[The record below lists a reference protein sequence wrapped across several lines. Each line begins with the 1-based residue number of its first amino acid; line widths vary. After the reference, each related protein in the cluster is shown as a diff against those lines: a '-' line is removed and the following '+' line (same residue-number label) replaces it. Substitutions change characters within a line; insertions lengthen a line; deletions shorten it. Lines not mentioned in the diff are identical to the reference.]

1 MSMYPNEQ
9 IRKPVELEYGTTDK
23 AVFNFFNQVYA
34 WMAVGLALTAGV
46 AYFFSQKPELLKLIY
61 GSKFGYVAII
71 LGMTML
77 AFGVRGAALKISA
90 VAGTAL
96 FLVYAA
102 LMGALISGIFIV
114 YPWKTLVSA
123 FFLTGGVFAA
133 MSIYGFVTKKDL
145 TSIGSFVIMGVIG
158 LFIASLVNIFL
169 QNDLL
174 GWFITYGIL
183 AAFIILTAYDTQ
195 KLKAIAHE
203 TEGNPGLAARYAII
217 GSLNLYVDFINM
229 FMAILRIMG
238 SRK

>member
-9 IRKPVELEYGTTDK
+9 VRKPVELEFGTTDK

-34 WMAVGLALTAGV
+34 WMAVGLAVTACV
-46 AYFFSQKPELLKLIY
+46 AYLFAQNPQLLKILY
-61 GSKFGYVAII
+61 GSPYGYIAMI

-90 VAGTAL
+90 AAGTGL
-96 FLVYAA
+96 FLLYAA
-102 LMGALISGIFIV
+102 LMGALISGIFVI
-114 YPWKTLVSA
+114 YPSKTLVSA
-123 FFLTGGVFAA
+123 FVLTGGVFAA

-158 LFIASLVNIFL
+158 LFLASLVNIFL
-169 QNDLL
+169 RNDLL

-183 AAFIILTAYDTQ
+183 AAFVVLTAYDTQ

-203 TEGNPGLAARYAII
+203 TEGNPALAARFAII
-217 GSLNLYVDFINM
+217 GSLNLYVDFINI
-229 FMAILRIMG
+229 FLSILRIMG